1 MARQTRIRTKTQD
14 GATEVLVLVSH
25 PMETGQRVDPKT
37 KEKIPAHFIQK
48 LSFTLNGK
56 EVAVVDL
63 GVAVSRIRSWASSS
77 RAPRPVTR
85 LRSPGATTRARAIT
99 PKRPFKETRNAPG
112 NTRRAPEHTAGG
124 ER

>member
-1 MARQTRIRTKTQD
+1 MARQTRIRTKTQN

-63 GVAVSRIRSWASSS
+63 GVAVSKDPLVGVRLKGAK
-77 RAPRPVTR
+77 AGDKVKVTW
-85 LRSPGATTRARAIT
+85 SDNKGESNNAEATV
-99 PKRPFKETRNAPG
+99 
-112 NTRRAPEHTAGG
+112 
-124 ER
+124 

>member
-63 GVAVSRIRSWASSS
+63 GVAVSKDPLVGVKLKGAK
-77 RAPRPVTR
+77 AGDKVKVTW
-85 LRSPGATTRARAIT
+85 SDNKGESNNAEATV
-99 PKRPFKETRNAPG
+99 
-112 NTRRAPEHTAGG
+112 
-124 ER
+124 

>member
-1 MARQTRIRTKTQD
+1 MARQTRMRTKTQD

-63 GVAVSRIRSWASSS
+63 GVAVSKDPLVGVKLKGAKAGDKVKVSWSDNKGETGNAE
-77 RAPRPVTR
+77 
-85 LRSPGATTRARAIT
+85 ATV
-99 PKRPFKETRNAPG
+99 
-112 NTRRAPEHTAGG
+112 
-124 ER
+124 

>member
-1 MARQTRIRTKTQD
+1 MRTKTQD

-63 GVAVSRIRSWASSS
+63 GVAVSKD
-77 RAPRPVTR
+77 PLVGVK
-85 LRSPGATTRARAIT
+85 LKGA
-99 PKRPFKETRNAPG
+99 K
-112 NTRRAPEHTAGG
+112 AGDKVKV
-124 ER
+124 

>member
-1 MARQTRIRTKTQD
+1 MARQTRMRTKTQD

-63 GVAVSRIRSWASSS
+63 GVAVSKDPLVGVKLKGAK
-77 RAPRPVTR
+77 AGDKVKVTW
-85 LRSPGATTRARAIT
+85 SDNKGESNNAEATV
-99 PKRPFKETRNAPG
+99 
-112 NTRRAPEHTAGG
+112 
-124 ER
+124 